1 MPNKK
6 QLIDTANLFVTLGQL
21 PQARKIAQKLI
32 QGHRERLATLSR
44 IDMSDS
50 NYVAVMRELNEM
62 QYLTKVN
69 K

>member
-6 QLIDTANLFVTLGQL
+6 QLINTAHLLVTLGQL

-32 QGHRERLATLSR
+32 QGHREQLATLSR

-50 NYVAVMRELNEM
+50 NYVAAMRELNEI
-62 QYLTKVN
+62 QYLTGISK
-69 K
+69 